1 MEVSPRRGSTVHP
14 FFFYRILLSKLA
26 INCEEV
32 QWGSSKITVYQGT
45 KKVIFTACQSG
56 KLKLPFTCPNVIS
69 TSPQI
74 FWWAELTSHFFCKLN
89 SSKYFTC
96 PLGKLRT
103 EFTSPIAKS
112 TGPGLSDTTFFVHC
126 TCILGAWS
134 PRGVSTYLFTE
145 MPELL
150 IQNSTFQMQSLFGS
164 SYNLGQ
170 KVLRILYF
178 LTHRTPINRIGTAM
192 APPLAPPWSK
202 LSSQDQKWSSW
213 NSTFFFGGGGERE
226 YL

>member
-14 FFFYRILLSKLA
+14 FFFYRILLSNLA

-32 QWGSSKITVYQGT
+32 QWGSSKITVYQGA

-56 KLKLPFTCPNVIS
+56 KLKLPFTCPNIIS

-112 TGPGLSDTTFFVHC
+112 TNPRLSDATFF
-126 TCILGAWS
+126 ASW
-134 PRGVSTYLFTE
+134 E
-145 MPELL
+145 ELQKYARHIAGWKL
-150 IQNSTFQMQSLFGS
+150 STFLRSFHKRKHLFISLW
-164 SYNLGQ
+164 
-170 KVLRILYF
+170 
-178 LTHRTPINRIGTAM
+178 NRA
-192 APPLAPPWSK
+192 
-202 LSSQDQKWSSW
+202 KWMKFRRM
-213 NSTFFFGGGGERE
+213 STRRKAC
-226 YL
+226 